1 MRATWFTF
9 ITLLLSVCFIS
20 AQEECGGPVVAISVL
35 SNDQSLK
42 KSQQGFTLYGVVASF
57 GEQYAEQTSFAH
69 GMLFV
74 PEPANITACNDSDLP
89 EDVTGAVVV
98 VLRGNCS
105 FAQKAE
111 VVQRANGSA
120 MLLYD
125 NIPGCV
131 TMGSSEDDANTTSG
145 ITIPLISITQAAGQ
159 RLVAAATMSGG
170 GGAAVEWSVTLQPA
184 VLPSFDGSAVILWVV
199 AIATVIV
206 GSLWSGSE
214 YLSSRAAAA
223 NDIDEHK
230 AEPVSMDVMDISPT
244 TAVMFVAS
252 SSAILLLMFFFLNKV
267 FFFILLGLF
276 CLGSIQAM
284 VVVTLALADALLPPS
299 LACHHTALPYLG
311 ATQSCAVAAVP
322 LCTAL
327 SIGWA
332 VARNSAWS
340 WTLQDVQGVALMLV
354 ALRTLRLPN
363 MQVACILL
371 PLVFCYDIFF
381 VFVQPWLTGGD
392 SVMVRVAE
400 GGGTH
405 EFLPMLLRVPHL
417 GPPHLGGIRHARLWR
432 RDPARRWTGG
442 YFPATVLAYTAG
454 LCLTYVALVY
464 SWFGDQGQPAL
475 AYLVPCTL
483 GTVLSIGWFRQDLGV
498 MFGAGKKV
506 YAPVSGHDHDV
517 ARGEGP
523 RDLEVGESGDGLQEV
538 GPALVGGGKGDK
550 S

>member
-1 MRATWFTF
+1 
-9 ITLLLSVCFIS
+9 
-20 AQEECGGPVVAISVL
+20 
-35 SNDQSLK
+35 
-42 KSQQGFTLYGVVASF
+42 
-57 GEQYAEQTSFAH
+57 
-69 GMLFV
+69 MLFV

-89 EDVTGAVVV
+89 ADVTGAVVV

-145 ITIPLISITQAAGQ
+145 VTIPLISITQAAGQ

-199 AIATVIV
+199 AIATVIG

-223 NDIDEHK
+223 NDADEGGSQHK
-230 AEPVSMDVMDISPT
+230 AEAVSMDVMDISPA

-252 SSAILLLMFFFLNKV
+252 SSTILLLMFFFLNKV

-381 VFVQPWLTGGD
+381 VFLQPWLTGGRQRD
-392 SVMVRVAE
+392 GCHTWGRHTWGGYAMLGFGDVILPGLLVAY
-400 GGGTH
+400 T
-405 EFLPMLLRVPHL
+405 R
-417 GPPHLGGIRHARLWR
+417 RL
-432 RDPARRWTGG
+432 DIDLQLHRRWTGG